1 MKWLK
6 NYWAGKSVRQRIYL
20 CIVMVLLLIFIFFV
34 VKGNTFDKLTSTPP
48 QTSVSQSSDSGE
60 DSDEPV
66 EEIHFHISWIDI
78 GILGAVF
85 VAYGIHKYREK
96 KKEKR
101 L

>member
-20 CIVMVLLLIFIFFV
+20 CIVMVLLLTFLFFV
-34 VKGNTFDKLTSTPP
+34 VKGNTFDKLVPTSQ
-48 QTSVSQSSDSGE
+48 QTSVSQSADNGE
-60 DSDEPV
+60 DSAETV

-78 GILGAVF
+78 GVLGAVF
-85 VAYGIHKYREK
+85 AAYGIHKYRQK